1 MIHSNVS
8 ADQQSSAAE
17 RLLGC
22 STTPLAT
29 IGLGRAG
36 HVDRVEALLEWLV
49 GVARAGSGVVLLPGD
64 DGRLQVRASV
74 GVDSAAR
81 GPIPADPEL
90 LSFGLIVHGAEID
103 GDGRQGDGDQD
114 GTVCCRHGLLD
125 AESRMALCLPLEG
138 AGQVIGAVQVG
149 FRDFRSLGPAEVRRL
164 GMIADHIGQS
174 AEVERLAHE
183 SAARLAEVQRV
194 NTLLEEIDRMK
205 GDFLSMISHEL
216 RTPLTAI
223 IGYTDLLLR
232 QIHGAL
238 TDRQA
243 HHQQAVKKA
252 ANRLLALINDLLDL
266 NRLEGRHVVLTPEDV
281 SVVDAVRRAV
291 SQVAT
296 SAEQR
301 EVELRL
307 DVPLAPI
314 AVHADQERLHQ
325 ILVNLLD
332 NALKFTSPNG
342 TVTVRVDQGDA
353 LTTVS
358 VVDTGVGVPADQL
371 DRIWDRFHQADSS
384 TRRQFG
390 GTGLGLAIVRH
401 LVELHGGSVSVA
413 SPGPDQG
420 STFSFSLPVAGA
432 VSGSAAAAPGRPS
445 APAAQPGPARTVL
458 IVDDEPDNREVI
470 TSIVQDIL
478 GHTVLTA
485 TNGREALDQAKRG
498 PDLVL
503 LDLRMPGMSG
513 FEVARSLKQRPETAA
528 IPIIAITAL
537 DDEDDRREA
546 SEAGCIGCVTKPF
559 SEESLASAVTD
570 VLSTVGQGASR

>member
-1 MIHSNVS
+1 VIPSNVS

-22 STTPLAT
+22 STTPIPT
-29 IGLGRAG
+29 IGLTRSG
-36 HVDRVEALLEWLV
+36 HDDRLETLLEWMV
-49 GVARAGSGVVLLPGD
+49 GVARAGNGVILLTGD

-74 GVDSAAR
+74 GIDAAALGALPA
-81 GPIPADPEL
+81 GPDL
-90 LSFGLIVHGAEID
+90 LSFGLIVHGADID
-103 GDGRQGDGDQD
+103 AGDHQDRDNGRA
-114 GTVCCRHGLLD
+114 CCLHGIVD
-125 AESRMALCLPLEG
+125 PDSRMALCQPLEV
-138 AGQVIGAVQVG
+138 AGQVVGAVQVG
-149 FRDFRSLGPAEVRRL
+149 FPALRSLEPGEIRRL
-164 GMIADHIGQS
+164 SMIADHIAAV
-174 AEVERLAHE
+174 AEAERLTRE
-183 SAARLAEVQRV
+183 SASRLTELQRV
-194 NTLLEEIDRMK
+194 STVLEEIDRMK

-232 QIHGAL
+232 QIHGTL

-266 NRLEGRHVVLTPEDV
+266 NRLEGGHVVLNFEDI
-281 SVVDAVRRAV
+281 SLIDAVRRAV
-291 SQVAT
+291 AQVAS

-307 DVPLAPI
+307 DVPMAPV

-332 NALKFTSPNG
+332 NALKFTPPQG
-342 TVTVRVDQGDA
+342 TVTVRINQGDD
-353 LTTVS
+353 LMSVS

-371 DRIWDRFHQADSS
+371 ERIWDRFHQADSS

-401 LVELHGGSVSVA
+401 LVELHGGAVSVA
-413 SPGPDQG
+413 SPGPNEG
-420 STFSFSLPVAGA
+420 SAFSFSLPAAGVAQNRA
-432 VSGSAAAAPGRPS
+432 S
-445 APAAQPGPARTVL
+445 APPAEPPSTVTQPGPSRTVL

-470 TSIVQDIL
+470 TSIVQDVL

-485 TNGREALDQAKRG
+485 TNGREALTQAERR

-513 FEVARSLKQRPETAA
+513 FEVARTLKQRTATDR

-546 SEAGCIGCVTKPF
+546 ADAGCIGCVTKPF
-559 SEESLASAVTD
+559 SEEALASAVTT
-570 VLSTVGQGASR
+570 VLHTPRRKASR

>member
-8 ADQQSSAAE
+8 AGQQSSAAE

-22 STTPLAT
+22 STTPIPA
-29 IGLGRAG
+29 IGLTRQSPE
-36 HVDRVEALLEWLV
+36 DRVKFLLEWMV
-49 GVARAGSGVVLLPGD
+49 GVARADNGVVLLNGV
-64 DGRLQVRASV
+64 DGRLAIRANV
-74 GVDSAAR
+74 GIEPDGLATVPV
-81 GPIPADPEL
+81 GTEL
-90 LSFGLIVHGAEID
+90 VSFGLIVHGAEID
-103 GDGRQGDGDQD
+103 GDEHPQD
-114 GTVCCRHGLLD
+114 STCCRHGIVD
-125 AESRMALCLPLEG
+125 RESRMAVCLPLEG
-138 AGQVIGAVQVG
+138 GGRIAGAVQIG
-149 FRDFRSLGPAEVRRL
+149 FRALRSLDPAELRRL
-164 GMIADHIGQS
+164 SMIADHIAS
-174 AEVERLAHE
+174 AAEAERLARE
-183 SAARLAEVQRV
+183 SDARLAEIQRV
-194 NTLLEEIDRMK
+194 STVLEEIDRMK

-232 QIHGAL
+232 QIHGTL

-266 NRLEGRHVVLTPEDV
+266 NRLEGGHVVLNLDDV
-281 SVVDAVRRAV
+281 SLIEAVRRAV
-291 SQVAT
+291 SQVGST
-296 SAEQR
+296 AEQR

-307 DVPLAPI
+307 DVPMSSV
-314 AVHADQERLHQ
+314 AVHADPDRLQQ

-332 NALKFTSPNG
+332 NALKFTPPHG
-342 TVTVRVDQGDA
+342 TVTVRVDQTDEQVA
-353 LTTVS
+353 VS
-358 VVDTGVGVPADQL
+358 VVDTGVGVPPDQL

-401 LVELHGGSVSVA
+401 LVELHAGSVSVA
-413 SPGPDQG
+413 SEGRNQG
-420 STFSFSLPVAGA
+420 STFSFTLPVAHTA
-432 VSGSAAAAPGRPS
+432 TARPATPPSEPLSPAPVSS
-445 APAAQPGPARTVL
+445 RTVL

-470 TSIVQDIL
+470 TSIVQDVL

-485 TNGREALDQAKRG
+485 TNGHEALEQAERR

-513 FEVARSLKQRPETAA
+513 FEVARVLKQRATTAQ
-528 IPIIAITAL
+528 IPILAITAL

-546 SEAGCIGCVTKPF
+546 SDAGCIGCVTKPF
-559 SEESLASAVTD
+559 SEEALASAVTT
-570 VLSTVGQGASR
+570 VLTTAGRTADR

>member
-1 MIHSNVS
+1 VIHSNVS
-8 ADQQSSAAE
+8 ADQQSNAAE

-22 STTPLAT
+22 STTPLPTTA
-29 IGLGRAG
+29 LGRAG
-36 HVDRVEALLEWLV
+36 RGDRIEALLDWMV
-49 GVARAGSGVVLLPGD
+49 GVARADNGVVLLLDP
-64 DGRLQVRASV
+64 DGRLRVRASV
-74 GVDSAAR
+74 GIEPSALVT
-81 GPIPADPEL
+81 IPAGPDR

-103 GDGRQGDGDQD
+103 GNGHDGQAG
-114 GTVCCRHGLLD
+114 CCQHGLVD
-125 AESRMALCLPLEG
+125 ADSRMALSFPLEG
-138 AGQVIGAVQVG
+138 AGHVVGAVQAS
-149 FRDFRSLGPAEVRRL
+149 FRELRSLDPAELRRL
-164 GMIADHIGQS
+164 SMIADHIEQT
-174 AEVERLAHE
+174 AEVERLAGE
-183 SAARLAEVQRV
+183 SASRLAEVQRV
-194 NTLLEEIDRMK
+194 NTLLAEIDRMK

-232 QIHGAL
+232 QIHGTL

-252 ANRLLALINDLLDL
+252 ANRLLALVNDLLDL
-266 NRLEGRHVVLTPEDV
+266 NRLEGGHVALNAEDV
-281 SVVDAVRRAV
+281 SLIEAVRRAV
-291 SQVAT
+291 SQVAAG
-296 SAEQR
+296 AEQR

-307 DVPLAPI
+307 NVPLGPV

-332 NALKFTSPNG
+332 NALKFTPPGG
-342 TVTVRVDQGDA
+342 TVTVRLDQGEA

-413 SPGPDQG
+413 SPGPNLG

-432 VSGSAAAAPGRPS
+432 AIVPPDAAPGEPTPLPS
-445 APAAQPGPARTVL
+445 QPGPSRTVL

-470 TSIVQDIL
+470 TSIVQDVL

-485 TNGREALDQAKRG
+485 TNGREALEQAERG

-513 FEVARSLKQRPETAA
+513 FEVARTLKQRPTTAA

-546 SEAGCIGCVTKPF
+546 TEAGCIGCVTKPF

-570 VLSTVGQGASR
+570 VLSASGPRPSR